1 MIDYI
6 VVLGAP
12 ICNKK
17 PGLWLKERLD
27 ECVSVYHQI
36 LTEQQKQQNIKII
49 LSGRGPYYD
58 ESGISESQV
67 MFDYLKHM
75 IPESNLIQEL
85 QSNNT
90 IENAIYSYQLLK
102 QLNFDIKKD
111 RLHVI
116 TSDFHIKRSTIIF
129 CHIKDITKIL
139 SNDDFSIKFWP
150 AKTNINTKQYDSL
163 VRRETQIISNL
174 LFF

>member
-12 ICNKK
+12 ICDGK
-17 PGLWLKERLD
+17 PGLWLKSRLD
-27 ECVSVYHQI
+27 ECIGVYHQI
-36 LTEQQKQQNIKII
+36 LTERQEQQNIKII
-49 LSGRGPYYD
+49 LSGRGHD
-58 ESGISESQV
+58 CDKSGISESQV
-67 MFDYLKHM
+67 MFDYLKHE
-75 IPESNLIQEL
+75 IPESNLIQES

-102 QLNFDIKKD
+102 RLNLDIKED

-116 TSDFHIKRSTIIF
+116 TSDFHVKRSSIIF
-129 CHIKDITKIL
+129 RHIKDITKIL
-139 SNDDFSIKFWP
+139 SKDDFSIKFWP
-150 AKTNINTKQYDSL
+150 AKTNVNTKEYDDL
-163 VRRETQIISNL
+163 VRREMQIISAL